1 MTFERPPRRPP
12 GPPPLES
19 YRPQHERPPAGARPG
34 PPRRRPPP
42 PPQSHALRNTLIA
55 LTVLGVI
62 VGGGVMA
69 LSLLFPGDVVRD
81 RLVAEVKARTGR
93 DLTVNGPAT
102 FSAVPTAHVS
112 LADVTL
118 SAPAGMDGPPLA
130 AMQSVDVRV
139 ALWPLLWREVIVE
152 SVVLKD
158 PVISLAVDAGG
169 RSNWEMS
176 RTAAAGAAPVRV
188 AQATG
193 ETATDAGPG
202 DAGLDK
208 PLPRDVLKRHDI
220 SNVSLRD
227 LTIENGTLRYADAR
241 TDKTHEATGISAHVA
256 IHSLQSPATANGAFD
271 YRGENI
277 AFTLELGAI
286 EPLLAHGSSRLAL
299 KLSSRPFTANYEGTV
314 FPANS
319 EAEGAL
325 TVDAASIAKTAAW
338 LGASVPADADFGT
351 LNFTGQLRR
360 SAKLYA
366 LTNAT
371 LTANGATATGQLT
384 LDAGAAR
391 PLLRGDLQIADLD
404 LNAFV
409 APAKALAPDEQQP
422 ASGATG
428 GDGSIENLID
438 ESPRKAPKEAPVPGT
453 RVNGYTARGGWN
465 EDPIRLTAL
474 NAADADL
481 KLSIGSLLYKDIK
494 FGQSRI
500 ALGLADSVLKAT
512 IEDAVLYG
520 GRGRGFVVLD
530 GRSAET
536 AHVGLNLTLDNI
548 AMRPLLQDAAKLDW
562 IEGQGKASIAVA
574 GSGPHQRAVIE
585 SLAGKADLKVAQG
598 AVRGIDINRM
608 AENLADG
615 RFKGL
620 KPEAGDKTAFS
631 SLTATWQI
639 QDGVA
644 SNNDLRLTS
653 DIVQVTGSGSVLLP
667 DRSLDYTVRP
677 KLTGSEPDDG
687 KGLAGIEVPVRVSGS
702 WEKPSYKADVGSAVE
717 ELGKRFKGKDAGE
730 IVDELVG
737 KDSKGESKAKKLL
750 DKLFR

>member
-12 GPPPLES
+12 GPPPPER
-19 YRPQHERPPAGARPG
+19 YRPQHERPPAGTRSG

-55 LTVLGVI
+55 LSVLGVI

-118 SAPAGMDGPPLA
+118 SAPPGMEGPPLA
-130 AMQSVDVRV
+130 AMRSVDVHV

-158 PVISLAVDAGG
+158 PVISLAVDGSG
-169 RSNWEMS
+169 RNNWEMS
-176 RTAAAGAAPVRV
+176 RTAAFGGSPVRL
-188 AQATG
+188 AQAAG

-202 DAGLDK
+202 AGPGE
-208 PLPRDVLKRHDI
+208 PLSMDVLKRHDI

-241 TDKTHEATGISAHVA
+241 TDKAHEATGISARVA
-256 IHSLQSPATANGAFD
+256 VHSLQSPATAKGAFD

-286 EPLLAHGSSRLAL
+286 EPLLAHGSSRVAL
-299 KLSSRPFTANYEGTV
+299 KLTSRPFTANYEGTV

-319 EAEGAL
+319 EAEGSL

-360 SAKLYA
+360 SAKVYA

-371 LTANGATATGQLT
+371 LTANGATATGHLS

-391 PLLRGDLQIADLD
+391 PLLRGELQIADLD

-409 APAKALAPDEQQP
+409 APAKALAPDAQTP
-422 ASGATG
+422 G
-428 GDGSIENLID
+428 GGEGGSSIENLIEQPPKD
-438 ESPRKAPKEAPVPGT
+438 APAPGT

-474 NAADADL
+474 TAADADL

-494 FGQSRI
+494 FGASRI

-520 GRGRGFVVLD
+520 GHGRGFVVLD

-620 KPEAGDKTAFS
+620 KPEPGDKTAFS

-677 KLTGSEPDDG
+677 KLAGSEADDE

-702 WEKPSYKADVGSAVE
+702 WEKPSYKADVGSAVQ

>member
-1 MTFERPPRRPP
+1 
-12 GPPPLES
+12 
-19 YRPQHERPPAGARPG
+19 
-34 PPRRRPPP
+34 
-42 PPQSHALRNTLIA
+42 
-55 LTVLGVI
+55 
-62 VGGGVMA
+62 
-69 LSLLFPGDVVRD
+69 
-81 RLVAEVKARTGR
+81 
-93 DLTVNGPAT
+93 
-102 FSAVPTAHVS
+102 
-112 LADVTL
+112 
-118 SAPAGMDGPPLA
+118 MDGPPLA

-158 PVISLAVDAGG
+158 PVISLAVDGSG
-169 RSNWEMS
+169 RNNWEMS
-176 RTAAAGAAPVRV
+176 RTAAADFPPVRV

-202 DAGLDK
+202 DAGQGQ
-208 PLPRDVLKRHDI
+208 PLPRDILKRHDI

-241 TDKTHEATGISAHVA
+241 TNKTHEATGISAQVA
-256 IHSLQSPATANGAFD
+256 VHSLQSPATANGAFD

-286 EPLLAHGSSRLAL
+286 EPLLTHGSSQVAL
-299 KLSSRPFTANYEGTV
+299 KLTSRPFTANYEGTV

-319 EAEGAL
+319 EAEGSL
-325 TVDAASIAKTAAW
+325 RVDAASIAKTAAW

-384 LDAGAAR
+384 LDTGAAR

-409 APAKALAPDEQQP
+409 APAKALAPDGQTP
-422 ASGATG
+422 AAGGGEGGA
-428 GDGSIENLID
+428 SIENLIEEQPKD
-438 ESPRKAPKEAPVPGT
+438 APAPGT

-677 KLTGSEPDDG
+677 KLTGGEPDDG

>member
-42 PPQSHALRNTLIA
+42 PPQSHALRNALIA
-55 LTVLGVI
+55 LSVMGVI

-118 SAPAGMDGPPLA
+118 SAPAGMQGPPLA

-158 PVISLAVDAGG
+158 PVISLAVDASG
-169 RSNWEMS
+169 RNNWEMS
-176 RTAAAGAAPVRV
+176 RTAAAGSQQPIRL

-202 DAGLDK
+202 E
-208 PLPRDVLKRHDI
+208 PLSMDVLKRHDI
-220 SNVSLRD
+220 SSVSLRD

-256 IHSLQSPATANGAFD
+256 VHSLQSPATANGAFD

-286 EPLLAHGSSRLAL
+286 EPLLAHGSSRVAL
-299 KLSSRPFTANYEGTV
+299 KLTSRPFTSTYEGTV
-314 FPANS
+314 FPANG
-319 EAEGAL
+319 EAEGSL

-360 SAKLYA
+360 SAKLYT
-366 LTNAT
+366 LTNTT
-371 LTANGATATGQLT
+371 LTANGATATGHLT
-384 LDAGAAR
+384 LDTGAAR

-409 APAKALAPDEQQP
+409 APAKPPAPDGQTPE
-422 ASGATG
+422 SGG
-428 GDGSIENLID
+428 GEGGSSIENLI
-438 ESPRKAPKEAPVPGT
+438 ERSPKDAPAPGT

-494 FGQSRI
+494 FGASRI

-530 GRSAET
+530 GRSADT

-574 GSGPHQRAVIE
+574 GSGAHQRAVVE

-653 DIVQVTGSGSVLLP
+653 DILQVTGSGSVLLP

-677 KLTGSEPDDG
+677 KLVGGEANDE

-737 KDSKGESKAKKLL
+737 KDSKGKSKAKKLL